1 MEYLQVKEPV
11 SLNPSDPIKKE
22 LITSKPTYMKTNH
35 RPIKYTKETDNRI
48 DELLEFDCDKAKNW
62 TA

>member
-1 MEYLQVKEPV
+1 MEYLQAKEPV

-22 LITSKPTYMKTNH
+22 LLTSKPAYNKNNH

-48 DELLEFDCDKAKNW
+48 DELLEFDCDKAKKW